1 MSEVIVWLG
10 GMVFCIVPVR
20 DTASCT
26 VSQCPALFLYELYP
40 KVLSQYLLKSYSSLR
55 IDNIPKVITLAYK
68 SIGDSVSTR
77 HVHTTTSRQLCC
89 SAFNPAPGKLA
100 G

>member
-40 KVLSQYLLKSYSSLR
+40 KVLSQYLLKILFQSSYR
-55 IDNIPKVITLAYK
+55 QYPK
-68 SIGDSVSTR
+68 GHHTR
-77 HVHTTTSRQLCC
+77 LQVYR
-89 SAFNPAPGKLA
+89 
-100 G
+100 